1 MAEKDKTKNKDEQ
14 EEQKQD
20 ATRLAGFVYN
30 KFEGCERSRRN
41 DEERW
46 LQAFHNYRGKY
57 YKNVSFREHERSK
70 VFVKVT
76 KTKVLAAYGQIVDV
90 LFSANKFPIS
100 VEETKVPEGVATY
113 AHLNPLK
120 EQMGDSLQE
129 SAPSIEGN
137 LDYRPGSNGQSST
150 PFSEQPEQSSPLG
163 FEGDGKSLKPG
174 ATFGDLSQQKDILG
188 SLEKEFG
195 DEAIAEG
202 PAPMPEMAQIKPA
215 SKIARRMEKLIHDEI
230 DESNGSQELRSAV
243 FEAVLLGTGV
253 VKGPFTF
260 NKTLHKWQKS
270 EGSDERSYQPD
281 TTRVPRIEF
290 VSCWDFYPD
299 PNAKSLDDAEYVIH
313 RHKLNRNQLRDLAE
327 RPFFNREEILGTLE
341 DGPNYKKRTFE
352 SQIELEDSDYQADN
366 ARYEVL
372 EYWGVVDRKILEDS
386 QLKIP
391 EDMGD
396 AEEFQ
401 INAWVTADRVL
412 RMVANPFKPYR
423 LPYQAFPYEKNPYSF
438 FGIGVPENMDDA
450 QQIMNGHARMAI
462 DNLAL
467 SGSLVFDVDESAL
480 VAGQSMDIY
489 PGKIFR
495 RQAGMPGQ
503 AIHGLK
509 FPNTSTENMMM
520 FDKFRQLADE
530 STGIPSY
537 SHGQTGVQ
545 SMTRTASGMSM
556 LLSAANLNIKTVVKN
571 LDDFLL
577 RPLGEAY
584 FQWNMQF
591 YQGKLNIEG
600 DLEVKATGT
609 SSLMQ
614 KEVRSQRLTMFL
626 QSVQNP
632 AIAPFVKIPELIKEL
647 AYTLDLD
654 PEAIINDPNEAE
666 IYAKIIGLQNARQ
679 QGNQEATGAGG
690 EAGMDVPQGIPAEAP
705 RVDNSGVGN
714 GTIGTGGV
722 PQSGEMGFTGTVN
735 TPPGNNQIV

>member
-1 MAEKDKTKNKDEQ
+1 MVDNTDITNPKEEENQEKQQ
-14 EEQKQD
+14 ESN
-20 ATRLAGFVYN
+20 RLASFVYDR
-30 KFEGCERSRRN
+30 FITSERARQS
-41 DEERW
+41 DEDRW
-46 LQAFHNYRGKY
+46 LEAFHNYRGQY
-57 YKNVSFREHERSK
+57 YKNVQFREHEKSR

-76 KTKVLAAYGQIVDV
+76 KTKVLAAYGQLIDV

-100 VEETKVPEGVATY
+100 VEETKVPEGASEY
-113 AHLNPLK
+113 AHLNPVKETLQNAGPSVEGGSDQSMPP
-120 EQMGDSLQE
+120 EQMTL
-129 SAPSIEGN
+129 
-137 LDYRPGSNGQSST
+137 
-150 PFSEQPEQSSPLG
+150 LG
-163 FEGDGKSLKPG
+163 FEGDGRELPKG
-174 ATFGDLSQQKDILG
+174 ATFSGLQEDKEFLG
-188 SLEKEFG
+188 SLKGELG
-195 DEAIAEG
+195 DEAVKEG
-202 PAPMPEMAQIKPA
+202 SAPLPEMAQIRPA
-215 SKIARRMEKLIHDEI
+215 TTLARRMEKLIHDEI
-230 DESNGSQELRSAV
+230 DESSGSQELRSAI
-243 FEAVLLGTGV
+243 FESCLLGTGII
-253 VKGPFTF
+253 KGPFTF
-260 NKTLHKWQKS
+260 NKTLHRYVKN
-270 EGSDERSYQPD
+270 EDGTRSYQPEQVK
-281 TTRVPRIEF
+281 VPRLEF
-290 VSCWDFYPD
+290 VSAWDFYPD
-299 PNAKSLDDAEYVIH
+299 PNAKNIEECEYVVH
-313 RHKLNRNQLRDLAE
+313 RHKLNKNQLRDLLD
-327 RPFFNREEILGTLE
+327 RPFFDKEAVLETLQ
-341 DGPNYKKRTFE
+341 DGPNYRNRTFE
-352 SQIELEDSDYQADN
+352 TQIKNEDDANTYDQD
-366 ARYEVL
+366 RFEVL
-372 EYWGVVDRKILEDS
+372 EFWGCVDKKVLEDA
-386 QLKIP
+386 QIP
-391 EDMGD
+391 VPEGMDDEKEM
-396 AEEFQ
+396 Q
-401 INAWVTADRVL
+401 INAWVTENRVL
-412 RMVANPFKPYR
+412 RMVVNPFKPYR
-423 LPYQAFPYEKNPYSF
+423 IPYNAFPYEKNPYSF
-438 FGIGVPENMDDA
+438 FGIGVPENMKDA

-480 VAGQSMDIY
+480 VAGQNMDVY

-577 RPLGEAY
+577 KPLGEAY

-591 YQGKLNIEG
+591 YEGDLAIEG

-654 PEAIINDPNEAE
+654 PEAVINDPNEAE

-679 QGNQEATGAGG
+679 NQSVGG
-690 EAGMDVPQGIPAEAP
+690 TDSPESPMETPQGVPFEAP
-705 RVDNSGVGN
+705 NPDNSGVGN

-722 PQSGEMGFTGTVN
+722 PQTGEMEFTGTVN
-735 TPPGNNQIV
+735 PTGQN

>member
-1 MAEKDKTKNKDEQ
+1 MVDYKDTTEPKDEENQ
-14 EEQKQD
+14 EKQQESN
-20 ATRLAGFVYN
+20 RLASFVYDR
-30 KFEGCERSRRN
+30 FITSERARQS
-41 DEERW
+41 DEDRW
-46 LQAFHNYRGKY
+46 LEAFHNYRGQY
-57 YKNVSFREHERSK
+57 YKNVQFREHEKSR

-76 KTKVLAAYGQIVDV
+76 KTKVLAAYGQLVDV

-100 VEETKVPEGVATY
+100 VEETKVPEGVSEY
-113 AHLNPLK
+113 AHLNPVG
-120 EQMGDSLQE
+120 ENLQN
-129 SAPSIEGN
+129 SGPSIEGGA
-137 LDYRPGSNGQSST
+137 DQSQPSM
-150 PFSEQPEQSSPLG
+150 SPEQMSLVG
-163 FEGDGKSLKPG
+163 FEGDGRELPKG
-174 ATFGDLSQQKDILG
+174 ATFTGLQEDKEFLG
-188 SLEKEFG
+188 SLKGELG
-195 DEAIAEG
+195 DEAVKEG
-202 PAPMPEMAQIKPA
+202 SAPLPEMAQIRPA
-215 SKIARRMEKLIHDEI
+215 ATLARRMEKLIHDEI
-230 DESNGSQELRSAV
+230 DESSGSQELRNAI
-243 FEAVLLGTGV
+243 FESVLLGTGII
-253 VKGPFTF
+253 KGPFTF
-260 NKTLHKWQKS
+260 NKTLHRYVKN
-270 EGSDERSYQPD
+270 EDGTRSYQPEQVK
-281 TTRVPRIEF
+281 VPRLEF
-290 VSCWDFYPD
+290 VSAWDFYPD
-299 PNAKSLDDAEYVIH
+299 PNAKTIEECEYVVH
-313 RHKLNRNQLRDLAE
+313 RHKLNKNQLRDLLD
-327 RPFFNREEILGTLE
+327 RPFFDKEAVLETLQ
-341 DGPNYKKRTFE
+341 DGPNYRNRTFE
-352 SQIELEDSDYQADN
+352 TQIKAEDDANTTETD
-366 ARYEVL
+366 RFEVL
-372 EYWGVVDRKILEDS
+372 EFWGCVDKKVLEDA
-386 QLKIP
+386 QIP
-391 EDMGD
+391 VPEGMDDEKEM
-396 AEEFQ
+396 Q
-401 INAWVTADRVL
+401 INAWVTENRVL
-412 RMVANPFKPYR
+412 RMVVNPFKPYR
-423 LPYQAFPYEKNPYSF
+423 IPYNAFPYEKNPYSF
-438 FGIGVPENMDDA
+438 FGIGVPENMKDA

-480 VAGQSMDIY
+480 VAGQNMDVY

-577 RPLGEAY
+577 KPLGEAY

-591 YQGKLNIEG
+591 YEGDLAIEG

-632 AIAPFVKIPELIKEL
+632 SIAPFVKIPELIKEL

-654 PEAIINDPNEAE
+654 PETVINDPNEAE

-679 QGNQEATGAGG
+679 QNQAVGG
-690 EAGMDVPQGIPAEAP
+690 TDSPESPMDTPQGVPNQSP
-705 RVDNSGVGN
+705 TPDNSGVGN

-722 PQSGEMGFTGTVN
+722 PQTGEMEFTGAVN
-735 TPPGNNQIV
+735 PTGQN